1 MYQPLFASLYALTDH
16 GLCEFIFWKHL
27 FFVLDYACQQERIND
42 DQHMLETNMI
52 YAEIQSEDEITV
64 NDRTITDHV
73 RGTWHA
79 LGCTRLIIS

>member
-1 MYQPLFASLYALTDH
+1 MDSVNSSFGNTCSLCLTD
-16 GLCEFIFWKHL
+16 
-27 FFVLDYACQQERIND
+27 ACQQERIND

-52 YAEIQSEDEITV
+52 YAEIQSENEITV